1 MQELQAYGSQF
12 ASADETG
19 YTFAGGSQIKTP
31 TDYYF
36 RSQNDAFTTDK
47 GSTSFAYPK
56 SSVQPIHDPEH
67 ARKLRLR
74 ALKFRTD
81 KSLRVTRREAQ
92 QKILKGLNLATR
104 N

>member
-12 ASADETG
+12 DAAETG

-31 TDYYF
+31 TDHYF

-56 SSVQPIHDPEH
+56 SSVQP
-67 ARKLRLR
+67 
-74 ALKFRTD
+74 T
-81 KSLRVTRREAQ
+81 
-92 QKILKGLNLATR
+92 
-104 N
+104 